1 MRHSKR
7 HLIFFYYFL
16 YLLTPFYSHAQ
27 IPAGYY
33 TTANGKTG
41 YELKTALY
49 NIIKDHN
56 AQGYGDLWD
65 LYPNSDAKPNGKV
78 WDMYS
83 DVPGGTPAYEYTFI
97 TDQCGN
103 YSSEGDCYNREHS
116 FPKSWF
122 NDASPMYTDA
132 FHIVPTDGYVNGKRG
147 NLPFGEVGTATF
159 TSTNGSKVGVS
170 NYPGYTGEVFEP
182 IDEYKGDF
190 ARGYFYMAT
199 RYENVIASW
208 ETNNTN
214 GDAML
219 DGTSDHVFEDWAL
232 SMLIEWNNADPVSQK
247 EIDRN
252 DAVYDFQ
259 GNRNPFI
266 DHPEYVASIWGG
278 STSTPV
284 ISVTASLTDFGSVA
298 FGEASATQS
307 YTVSGAD
314 LTGDILIEASAG
326 FEVSLTDVDASFTS
340 NITLPQTSGS
350 VASTTVYVRFKPTSD
365 SNSNVTG
372 TITHTSS
379 GATTQT
385 INVSGSE
392 TQNAGG
398 PIITVTASLTD
409 FGSVAFGEASAAQS
423 YTVSGVDLTDDILV
437 EASAG
442 FEVSLTDVDASFTS
456 NITLSQTSG
465 SVASTIVYVRFK
477 PASNSNTNETGTLT
491 HTSNGA
497 ENVVVNVSGT
507 EVDDVIVIPKL
518 NFSFSSRTTNP
529 IGDYEVQLYA
539 DVAPQS
545 DLEVAVSLTD
555 GINIQYGNDFS
566 TSPELTNGSM
576 LLTWPAGKLTASFL
590 IHFNEDWS
598 AFNDPG
604 FIEFEI
610 ETGNGYTIGSNNT
623 FILNV
628 EKLVNGVNDGLDSG
642 LTIFPNPAHQ
652 RINVVIKN
660 RDVSYLITDLSGRT
674 IQGGEMPQNMQIG
687 VGNLQPG
694 NYLIHLISV
703 DGRNSLQFMVY

>member
-340 NITLPQTSGS
+340 NITL
-350 VASTTVYVRFKPTSD
+350 
-365 SNSNVTG
+365 
-372 TITHTSS
+372 
-379 GATTQT
+379 
-385 INVSGSE
+385 
-392 TQNAGG
+392 
-398 PIITVTASLTD
+398 
-409 FGSVAFGEASAAQS
+409 
-423 YTVSGVDLTDDILV
+423 
-437 EASAG
+437 
-442 FEVSLTDVDASFTS
+442 
-456 NITLSQTSG
+456 SQTSG